1 MALNDIEKDKF
12 KKRKIEFM
20 FELENRNNVSPL
32 NMYENDMFGSS
43 SDVSTL
49 YEIVKKRRNH
59 DEKSKCFL

>member
-1 MALNDIEKDKF
+1 MALNDIEKDLKEN
-12 KKRKIEFM
+12 IEFL

-43 SDVSTL
+43 PDVSVL